1 MLWLCMF
8 ALAVGAHSTGV
19 FYLPSAY
26 FELQRMRLIGG
37 AMAHA
42 IAWRGDGLLFAG
54 LIAISILTPCH
65 SPKIASVP

>member
-1 MLWLCMF
+1 VLWLCMF

-37 AMAHA
+37 AMAYA
-42 IAWRGDGLLFAG
+42 LPGAAMDYCSQG
-54 LIAISILTPCH
+54 
-65 SPKIASVP
+65 